1 MGLFYHFSQ
10 QILSS
15 FEYIKLPSFVLNL
28 QFFLIPVAFLFCYF
42 FLSSFL
48 RPFNRTSQMKLKILR
63 DLLEIKYPLE
73 KFIFCIHYLSSLEY
87 SLTLPI
93 AAINNANVRES
104 SKYSENHGAQ
114 RRARFRANIVKQ
126 NMPYD
131 FAYISER
138 NGERENSVINFC
150 L

>member
-1 MGLFYHFSQ
+1 MGLFYFFSQ
-10 QILSS
+10 QMLSS

-93 AAINNANVRES
+93 AAINNANVRERVANTQRIMERKGEHGFVHLFVENY
-104 SKYSENHGAQ
+104 SKYCKAEYA
-114 RRARFRANIVKQ
+114 IW
-126 NMPYD
+126 
-131 FAYISER
+131 
-138 NGERENSVINFC
+138 FC
-150 L
+150 LHKREK